1 ASQLEKIDMLDFA
14 EAVTINK
21 FERRGAED
29 ARRDVARQ
37 MVRNREAFGTP
48 PEDMPVYGSSA
59 ATFNDDGVTAL
70 YQHLR
75 DMLAERGLSVSA
87 GTLPHVEGKVST
99 DAGMVIPNSRVRYL
113 SEIAETVRGYHEH
126 TRQQAEAVRTHEH
139 YKATLDALESNN
151 TDSSAVRELTSG
163 AAAEIDSESVR
174 LLETWPEIA

>member
-1 ASQLEKIDMLDFA
+1 PPYQLEQSDLLDFA
-14 EAVTINK
+14 EAVTIHNS
-21 FERRGAED
+21 ERRRAED

-87 GTLPHVEGKVST
+87 GTLPTGGGKGAT
-99 DAGMVIPNSRVRYL
+99 DAGLGSPNSRVGCRPAIG
-113 SEIAETVRGYHEH
+113 EPGRG
-126 TRQQAEAVRTHEH
+126 
-139 YKATLDALESNN
+139 
-151 TDSSAVRELTSG
+151 
-163 AAAEIDSESVR
+163 
-174 LLETWPEIA
+174 